1 MNKLINSRASSRHVL
16 QQTNMYRLAY
26 VCTSLKLQYIKYKNR
41 LTVKF
46 NLITYQ
52 IWDESLVYP

>member
-16 QQTNMYRLAY
+16 QQTNMYRLTY
-26 VCTSLKLQYIKYKNR
+26 VSISLKLQYIKFKNR